1 MEMDLENRALVMQF
15 VRMNNSLVSVYMVT
29 YNHEKFIA
37 QAIESVLSQQTN
49 FNYEIIIGE
58 DFSTDNTREIV
69 KAFHEKHPD
78 KIKLILQSENVGV
91 KENVDCVFR
100 ACNSKYIAILEG
112 DDYWTD
118 PLKLQKQIDFLE
130 NNQEYSACFHNAKI
144 IQEGKKGNDWN
155 YCDFKQN
162 QTFVIEDILKKN
174 FIPTAAV
181 VFRNN
186 FNDNF
191 LKLLKNIM
199 AGDWFIHIYN
209 AQFGKIYY
217 LHDFMA
223 VYRAHGNGQWAGL
236 KSEDAIQFKINT
248 IFDLNKAFDNKY
260 DDTFRKAIF
269 KMYDDKPVGYKDV
282 VRFYLKKFK
291 LRK

>member
-1 MEMDLENRALVMQF
+1 MEMDLENQDLVMQH
-15 VRMNNSLVSVYMVT
+15 VRMNNPLVSVYMVA

-37 QAIESVLSQQTN
+37 QAIRSVVSQQTN

-58 DFSTDNTREIV
+58 DYSTDNTRKIV
-69 KAFHEKHPD
+69 KAFADKYPD
-78 KIKLILQSENVGV
+78 KIKLILQPKNVGV
-91 KENVDCVFR
+91 KENVDSVFR

-130 NNQEYSACFHNAKI
+130 NNQDYSVCFHNAKI
-144 IQEGKKGNDWN
+144 IQETKKGREWN
-155 YCDFKQN
+155 YCDIKQN
-162 QTFVIEDILKKN
+162 QTFVIEDILKRN
-174 FIPTAAV
+174 FIPTASV

-186 FNDNF
+186 FNDEF
-191 LKLLKNIM
+191 LKRLKNIM

-223 VYRAHGNGQWAGL
+223 IYRAHDNGQWAGL
-236 KSEDAIQFKINT
+236 KQEEATRFKINT
-248 IFDLNKAFDNKY
+248 IFDLNKAFDYKY
-260 DDTFRKAIF
+260 DAAFRKAF
-269 KMYDDKPVGYKDV
+269 LKMYDDKPVGYKDV
-282 VRFYLKKFK
+282 IRFYLNKFK
-291 LRK
+291 IRK